1 MSCGTGRGGW
11 GRRPKPKNFGFHFS
25 WKQQHVL
32 LSFASLWEEALNA
45 NFFCYSQSK
54 HTTASVSTQDI
65 FPTNISVFQCPCYA
79 QEQLA
84 TEDFTILIFLL
95 FCLFFVCLFVFNFW
109 TKPGVGLN
117 DPHGSFPTQVILW
130 FYGLVQL
137 ASGDVADVTFCCDC
151 IYGLNIALKSRL
163 KKKKHLFKI
172 HSLTA
177 FITARFFLTY
187 SFLRDLGICRSHP
200 LSSHYLSAPPSLLFR
215 AG

>member
-45 NFFCYSQSK
+45 SFFCYSQSK

-84 TEDFTILIFLL
+84 TEDFTILIFL
-95 FCLFFVCLFVFNFW
+95 
-109 TKPGVGLN
+109 
-117 DPHGSFPTQVILW
+117 QV
-130 FYGLVQL
+130 
-137 ASGDVADVTFCCDC
+137 
-151 IYGLNIALKSRL
+151 
-163 KKKKHLFKI
+163 KKKKTSFQNPLFDSIHHCKI
-172 HSLTA
+172 FSHIQFPEGLGHMQKPS
-177 FITARFFLTY
+177 
-187 SFLRDLGICRSHP
+187 SFLP
-200 LSSHYLSAPPSLLFR
+200 LPFSPSFPSVQSWLMPCP
-215 AG
+215 

>member
-84 TEDFTILIFLL
+84 TEDFTILIFL
-95 FCLFFVCLFVFNFW
+95 
-109 TKPGVGLN
+109 
-117 DPHGSFPTQVILW
+117 QV
-130 FYGLVQL
+130 
-137 ASGDVADVTFCCDC
+137 
-151 IYGLNIALKSRL
+151 
-163 KKKKHLFKI
+163 KKKKNIFSKSTLWQHSSLQDFFSHTVSWGTWTYAEAILFPPI
-172 HSLTA
+172 TFQPLLPFCSELANALPLGGAPEATA
-177 FITARFFLTY
+177 F
-187 SFLRDLGICRSHP
+187 GNSH
-200 LSSHYLSAPPSLLFR
+200 
-215 AG
+215 